1 MSVVVVVIVVEVV
14 VDEGRSPVELVVLR
28 NTSTVVDVNR
38 EVKHQGATQPR
49 GNLNS
54 RKGLRV
60 VTPGV

>member
-1 MSVVVVVIVVEVV
+1 MSVVVVVVIVVEVV

-49 GNLNS
+49 GDLN
-54 RKGLRV
+54 
-60 VTPGV
+60 

>member
-1 MSVVVVVIVVEVV
+1 MSVVVVAVVVVVV
-14 VDEGRSPVELVVLR
+14 VDEGRSPVKLVVLR
-28 NTSTVVDVNR
+28 NTSTMVKGNR